1 MSRKRL
7 SIGVATNTM
16 DKVVVALVQFMSIP
30 ILVDGW
36 GLNLFGIWSMMI
48 TIPTFLV
55 LTDFG
60 IVNSAVA
67 RMTRQVAR
75 DAWDEARST
84 LHTAWTVCVTLIAIF
99 LTAIAAVVWTLPE
112 GSLSTTANFTTDDA
126 RATITMLLAYGLLTI
141 LFRLNTAALRSTMRY
156 SLAVVLGTGSY
167 AIENFTVMALV
178 FLGYGPLVAA
188 AAMLVLRTLMIIA
201 LLVIS
206 ARLTPR
212 LKSGFGASSM
222 STWKE
227 LWRPAL
233 AASALGFGQVG
244 YLQGSVL
251 VLGVI
256 AGPASVPAFIAVRT
270 LSRLGVQMSTLVSLP
285 FSQEFANAMGRHD
298 RIRAG
303 RLFGIVLI
311 LAVVTSI
318 AMGLGFA
325 LFVQPFIAFWTR
337 DAIHAS
343 MPLIILMGISS
354 AASILWNPLAN
365 FILSVNEQRSYS
377 YANVVASVLGVIAI
391 YLLAQGYGAT
401 AAGFSFAFVDL
412 VTLVAVLWYIG
423 RQWIPS
429 TEFKAGIVRSGKELT
444 KPGALLCS
452 LR

>member
-7 SIGVATNTM
+7 SIGVATHMM
-16 DKVVVALVQFMSIP
+16 DKIVVALVQFMSVP
-30 ILVDGW
+30 ILVNGW

-67 RMTRQVAR
+67 RMTRQVAC

-84 LHTAWTVCVTLIAIF
+84 LHTAWTVSVTLIAIF
-99 LTAIAAVVWTLPE
+99 LTAIAAIIWSLPE
-112 GSLSTTANFTTDDA
+112 GSLSTTADFSTSDA

-141 LFRLNTAALRSTMRY
+141 LFRLNTAVLRSTMRY

-167 AIENFTVMALV
+167 AIETVTVMTLV
-178 FLGYGPLVAA
+178 FLGYGPLLAA
-188 AAMLVLRTLMIIA
+188 AAMLVLRILMIIA
-201 LLVIS
+201 LLIVS

-212 LKSGFGASSM
+212 LKSGFAESSM
-222 STWKE
+222 ATWQE

-251 VLGVI
+251 VLGMI

-285 FSQEFANAMGRHD
+285 FSQEFAYAMGRD
-298 RIRAG
+298 ERLRAG

-311 LAVVTSI
+311 VALVTSI
-318 AMGLGFA
+318 SMSLGLT
-325 LFVQPFIAFWTR
+325 LFGQAFIAFWTR

-343 MPLIILMGISS
+343 MPLILLMGISS
-354 AASILWNPLAN
+354 AASMLWNPLAN
-365 FILSVNEQRSYS
+365 FILSINEQRSYS
-377 YANVVASVLGVIAI
+377 YANVVASILGVIAI
-391 YLLAQGYGAT
+391 YLLAQGHGAT
-401 AAGFSFAFVDL
+401 AAGFSFAFVDM
-412 VTLVAVLWYIG
+412 VTLIAVLWHIG
-423 RQWIPS
+423 RQWFPS
-429 TEFKAGIVRSGKELT
+429 TDFRVGVTRSGKEFT
-444 KPGALLCS
+444 RPIALLRG